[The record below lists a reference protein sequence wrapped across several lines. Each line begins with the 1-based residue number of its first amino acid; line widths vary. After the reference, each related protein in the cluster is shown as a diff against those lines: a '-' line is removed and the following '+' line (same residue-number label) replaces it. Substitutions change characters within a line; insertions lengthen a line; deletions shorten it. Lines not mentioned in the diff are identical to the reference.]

1 MEETLLEVRNLTV
14 RLRKTKETLVKG
26 IGFSM
31 EKGQTLG
38 IIGESGSG
46 KTMTSKA
53 LLRLLNPKVFE
64 TSGEVLYCGR
74 NLLALREDEFR
85 PLRGKEMS
93 MIMQNPMTAFAPMT
107 RIGRQITDTL
117 SAHLAIGRKE
127 ACERA
132 LQTLQDV
139 NLRQAEKII
148 RSYPHELSGG
158 MLQRAM
164 IALAL
169 MLKPKLII
177 ADEATS
183 SVDAISEEM
192 ILEEFAKIKAQGISL
207 LIVTHDFGV
216 AAALADHILV
226 MKDGC
231 IVEQGTARSIF
242 YAPRHEYTK
251 ELMVAS
257 VLAEV
262 KYHAQS
268 F

>member
-1 MEETLLEVRNLTV
+1 MAEKILEVKNLTV
-14 RLRKTKETLVKG
+14 GLKKTKEAIVKS
-26 IGFSM
+26 ICFSI

-53 LLRLLNPKVFE
+53 LLRLLNPRVFDVD
-64 TSGEVLYCGR
+64 GDVLFCGR
-74 NLLALREDEFR
+74 KLLALRENEFR
-85 PLRGKEMS
+85 SLRGREMS
-93 MIMQNPMTAFAPMT
+93 MIMQNPMTAFSPVT
-107 RIGRQITDTL
+107 RVGKQITDTL
-117 SAHLAIGRKE
+117 SAHLSIGKKE

-132 LQTLQDV
+132 IHALQDV
-139 NLRQAEKII
+139 NLRQTEKIMH
-148 RSYPHELSGG
+148 SYPHELSGG
-158 MLQRAM
+158 MLQRVM

-192 ILEEFAKIKAQGISL
+192 ILEEFSKIKAQGISL

-216 AAALADHILV
+216 ASLADHILV
-226 MKDGC
+226 MKDGR
-231 IVEQGTARSIF
+231 IVEQGIPRSIF
-242 YAPRHEYTK
+242 HAPQHEYTK
-251 ELMVAS
+251 ELMEAS
-257 VLAEV
+257 LLAEV
-262 KYHAQS
+262 DKHAES

>member
-1 MEETLLEVRNLTV
+1 MSEKLLEVRNLNV
-14 RLRKTKETLVKG
+14 RLKKSGETLVKD
-26 IGFSM
+26 ISFSM

-46 KTMTSKA
+46 KTMTGKA
-53 LLRLLNPKVFE
+53 LLRLLNPRVFE
-64 TSGEVLYCGR
+64 TGGEALFCGR
-74 NLLALREDEFR
+74 NLLALHEDEFR
-85 PLRGKEMS
+85 SLRGKALS

-107 RIGRQITDTL
+107 RIGKQLTVTL
-117 SAHLAIGRKE
+117 SAHLAIGKKE
-127 ACERA
+127 AYERA
-132 LQTLQDV
+132 LRALRDV
-139 NLRQAEKII
+139 NLHQAEKIM

-169 MLKPKLII
+169 MLRPKLII

-192 ILEEFAKIKAQGISL
+192 ILEEFMKIRAQGISL

-231 IVEQGTARSIF
+231 IMEQGTARSIF
-242 YAPRHEYTK
+242 HAPRHEYTK
-251 ELMVAS
+251 ELMDAS

-262 KYHAQS
+262 NNHAQS